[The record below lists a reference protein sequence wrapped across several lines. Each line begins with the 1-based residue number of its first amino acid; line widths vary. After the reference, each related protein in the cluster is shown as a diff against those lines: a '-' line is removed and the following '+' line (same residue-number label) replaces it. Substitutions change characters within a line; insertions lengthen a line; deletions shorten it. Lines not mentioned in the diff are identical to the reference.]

1 MEGGFGFVLQVNGPM
16 AGEAC
21 KWGGRGGW
29 GAYNRICFQVN
40 RLTAGAAYKRGVGR
54 SLIRGSLQYWDSF
67 QQLIKMIVIHRMI
80 MFLGNK

>member
-1 MEGGFGFVLQVNGPM
+1 MGLWQGKRVSGGG
-16 AGEAC
+16 
-21 KWGGRGGW
+21 GGW

-40 RLTAGAAYKRGVGR
+40 RLIAGAANKRGVWR

-80 MFLGNK
+80 IFLGNK